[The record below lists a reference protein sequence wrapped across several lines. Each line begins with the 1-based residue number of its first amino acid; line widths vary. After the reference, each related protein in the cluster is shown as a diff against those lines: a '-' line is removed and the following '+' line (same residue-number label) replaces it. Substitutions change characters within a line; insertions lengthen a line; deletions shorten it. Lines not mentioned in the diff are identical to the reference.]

1 MASMEMPEIDTGTQ
15 LADMSAENALAGLD
29 MGTDTNVVTQ
39 VRSSTTQNSG
49 NTSNTVIQG
58 HRPSR
63 TSDFLHFGF
72 GSFAR

>member
-1 MASMEMPEIDTGTQ
+1 MEIPEIDTGAQ
-15 LADMSAENALAGLD
+15 LSDMSAENALAGVQT
-29 MGTDTNVVTQ
+29 GSENNVVTQ
-39 VRSSTTQNSG
+39 VSSSNTSNSG

-58 HRPSR
+58 PRPRR